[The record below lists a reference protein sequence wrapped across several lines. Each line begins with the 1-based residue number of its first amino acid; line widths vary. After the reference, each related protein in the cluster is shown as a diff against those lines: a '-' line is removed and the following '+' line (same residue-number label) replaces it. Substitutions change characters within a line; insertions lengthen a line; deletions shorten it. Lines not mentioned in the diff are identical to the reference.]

1 MSPYRYRNQR
11 LRKNIVSPDSLF
23 CFQITKGLDVCVTQT
38 LSEYVQFDVSGT
50 VAEYIDRNT
59 TIALQSPEAHRLSL
73 LNKVFAM
80 AQKQQHPMTESCC
93 TMLLYNL
100 GYNINFIESNF
111 IILKSP
117 AKNILLP

>member
-1 MSPYRYRNQR
+1 M
-11 LRKNIVSPDSLF
+11 
-23 CFQITKGLDVCVTQT
+23 CVTQT
-38 LSEYVQFDVSGT
+38 SSKYVPFDVFGT

-73 LNKVFAM
+73 LNEVFAM

-111 IILKSP
+111 N
-117 AKNILLP
+117 NIKIAREEDFATISTLLLP